1 MSLLTQIIEEKR
13 AEVISRK
20 SRSYFQEVKSRVN
33 ENLDIDPCRG
43 FEKSLSQKSGR
54 FPNLIAE
61 IKKASPS
68 KGIIREDFDPLA
80 IARIYAAG
88 GAAALSV
95 LTEQRYFLGDPA
107 YLSAIR
113 SQVSLPILQK
123 DFILDEMQVYEA
135 RLWGADA
142 ILLIVAILDPAQ
154 MKDYFDLAQTLSL
167 DVLVEIHSEKELEK
181 VIEWAPMI
189 GVNNRDLNTF
199 ETKINTTFRLLPEI
213 PKDRTIVSESG
224 IKTRG
229 EIALLGESGVHAVLI
244 GETFMASAHIDE
256 KMKSLFG
263 DE

>member
-1 MSLLTQIIEEKR
+1 MGLLTQIIEEKH
-13 AEVISRK
+13 AEVNSRK
-20 SRSYFQEVKSRVN
+20 SRAYFQDVKSRVN
-33 ENLDIDPCRG
+33 ENLEIDRCRG
-43 FEKSLSQKSGR
+43 FEKALSEKSGR

-61 IKKASPS
+61 VKKASPS
-68 KGIIREDFDPLA
+68 KGIIREDFDPLT
-80 IARIYAAG
+80 IARIYEAG

-107 YLSAIR
+107 YLRAIR

-154 MKDYFDLAQTLSL
+154 IKDYFDLAQSLSL

-181 VIEWAPMI
+181 VIEWAPII
-189 GVNNRDLNTF
+189 GVNNRDLSTF
-199 ETKINTTFRLLPEI
+199 ETKIDTTFRLLLEI
-213 PKDRTIVSESG
+213 PRDRTIVSESG

-244 GETFMASAHIDE
+244 GETFMASEHIDE

-263 DE
+263 DV